1 MSDLAQPSG
10 PTRRGLVDWVIRF
23 CGAVTAVALVGPAL
37 AYLWPI
43 TKSGPVKKRQEV
55 GDSAHWDLWS
65 ARKVAIAN
73 KPVLVIRTDKGFV
86 AFSAVC
92 THLGCLVEF
101 DAAKKAIYCPCHA
114 GLFNLEGQVTGGPPP
129 RPLPPYQV
137 SETQGKVY
145 VSA

>member
-1 MSDLAQPSG
+1 MPDPPQPSG
-10 PTRRGLVDWVIRF
+10 FTRRGLVDWVIRL
-23 CGAVTAVALVGPAL
+23 CGGVTIAALVGPAL

-55 GDSAHWDLWS
+55 GDSASWDIWT
-65 ARKVAIAN
+65 AKKVAVAN

-101 DAAKKAIYCPCHA
+101 APATKEIHCPCHA
-114 GLFNLEGQVTGGPPP
+114 GLFDLEGQVTGGPAP
-129 RPLPPYQV
+129 RPLPRCQV
-137 SETQGKVY
+137 SEAQGKVY